1 MKTWGSCLILAV
13 ALSGGAAL
21 AAPPAPQYSADD
33 IVKQFATGANAD
45 KPDSDAAAAPP
56 SGQAGQAGQTGC
68 AALGMVAGDDGICE
82 PAKKER
88 GFRLPTKTN
97 PGSAGRAEAAAPAT
111 PAPTRVS
118 NRPIRP
124 RVAPK
129 RDLLITFKLGSALL
143 TDQAQANAKE
153 FATALNSPA
162 LASVKF
168 EINGYT
174 DSTGTPARN
183 LTLSQE
189 RADALKAF
197 LLTQGIDGTR
207 ILAKGYGATD
217 FAVSNPAAP
226 ENRRVEA
233 KRVD

>member
-1 MKTWGSCLILAV
+1 MNKWGTCLFFAV
-13 ALSGGAAL
+13 ALSAGAAL

-33 IVKQFATGANAD
+33 IIKQFGTNAD
-45 KPDSDAAAAPP
+45 KPAADSTAAPQ
-56 SGQAGQAGQTGC
+56 SGQAGQPGATGC

-97 PGSAGRAEAAAPAT
+97 PGGAGRAEASAPAR

-118 NRPIRP
+118 VPAGPRPP
-124 RVAPK
+124 VK
-129 RDLLITFKLGSALL
+129 RDLLITFKLGSAVL

-153 FATALNSPA
+153 FATALNSPS

-174 DSTGTPARN
+174 DSTGTTARN

-189 RADALKAF
+189 RADAVKAF
-197 LLTQGIDGTR
+197 LLTQGVDGTR

-217 FAVSNPAAP
+217 FAVSNPASPA
-226 ENRRVEA
+226 NRRVEA
-233 KRVD
+233 RRA